1 MAKDLWKSILK
12 YMSRTTLIHMKV
24 LVIQILDASILELQI
39 YTDVTNGKKI
49 SSMVH
54 KYNIIFPI

>member
-49 SSMVH
+49 SSMG
-54 KYNIIFPI
+54 I